1 MARHLFIVSR
11 HHIDLYRDLV
21 ERFQGDPNVEI
32 IIDRRLGERR
42 RGGMARDAER
52 RAGER
57 RRRQDD
63 NLNTHSHII
72 VTLPADRCH

>member
-11 HHIDLYRDLV
+11 HHTGLYTYLV
-21 ERFQGDPNVEI
+21 ERFQDDQNVEV
-32 IIDRRLGERR
+32 IIDRRVEERR
-42 RGGMARDAER
+42 RGGMAPGAER

-63 NLNTHSHII
+63 DLNMRSHII
-72 VTLPADRCH
+72 VTLPD